1 MGKCRVEAAIF
12 RQHNFP
18 VVVGGR
24 RRLYRSRDCLKEGS
38 AGSGFAVAMMND
50 WRNNKIWF

>member
-1 MGKCRVEAAIF
+1 MGKCRVEAAIL

-18 VVVGGR
+18 VMVGCR
-24 RRLYRSRDCLKEGS
+24 RRVYGSRDCLKEGS